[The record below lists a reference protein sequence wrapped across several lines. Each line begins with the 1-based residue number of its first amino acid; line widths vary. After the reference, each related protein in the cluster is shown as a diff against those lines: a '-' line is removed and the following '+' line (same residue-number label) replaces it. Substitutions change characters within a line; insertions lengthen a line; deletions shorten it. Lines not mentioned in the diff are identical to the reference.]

1 MQVKPGKHRGL
12 ILKLSAFGLGMF
24 AFAYAMVPLYN
35 TLCEVT
41 GLNGKTGGRMRASQ
55 VDTIDTTR
63 KIRVNFMVTN
73 NESMPWTFQGP
84 SASVEMHPGEVK
96 RVDFYA
102 HNPTTIDMVGQTIPS
117 VAPGEAARYLK
128 KTECFC
134 FDEQPL
140 KAGEAA
146 TMPVI
151 FFLDPRIPAEIEELT
166 LSYTLFDITGKP

>member
-1 MQVKPGKHRGL
+1 MNTINMDKKSGKL
-12 ILKLSAFGLGMF
+12 ILKLAAFGLGMF

-55 VDTIDTTR
+55 ADAIDTTR
-63 KIRVNFMVTN
+63 TIRVNFMVTN
-73 NESMPWTFQGP
+73 NEGMPWEFSGP
-84 SASVEMHPGEVK
+84 SASVDMHPGEIK

-102 HNPTTIDMVGQTIPS
+102 KNPTERDMIGQTIPS

-134 FDEQPL
+134 FDKQPL
-140 KAGEAA
+140 KAGEEAH
-146 TMPVI
+146 MPVV
-151 FFLDPRIPAEIEELT
+151 FFIEPGLPKEIEELT
-166 LSYTLFDITGKP
+166 LSYTLFEL